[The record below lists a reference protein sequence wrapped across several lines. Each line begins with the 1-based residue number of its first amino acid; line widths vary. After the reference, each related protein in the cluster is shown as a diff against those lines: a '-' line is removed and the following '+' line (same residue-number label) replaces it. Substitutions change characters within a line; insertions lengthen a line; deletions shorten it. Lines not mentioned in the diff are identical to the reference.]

1 MSDREIQPDNAAL
14 EKADVVHEDV
24 VKDAAQMVAL
34 TPEER
39 VLEKQLLRRIDLM
52 IMPLIIVVYL
62 MNYIDRLDSLLQHHS

>member
-1 MSDREIQPDNAAL
+1 MSDKEIQPDNATL
-14 EKADVVHEDV
+14 EKADAVHEDV
-24 VKDAAQMVAL
+24 VKDVAQMVAL

-62 MNYIDRLDSLLQHHS
+62 MNYIDR